1 MFLDLLFVIILV
13 LAIVKGYQR
22 GLIVGIFSFIAV
34 IIGLAAAIKLSAVVA
49 GYIGDT
55 IKVSKE
61 WLPVISFAVVFILVV
76 LLIRLGANMI
86 QKTVEI
92 SMLGWVN
99 RLGGILLYIAIY
111 GMVYSVVLFY
121 AEQLKLLQPDTI
133 EKSVTWSYVQ
143 PWGPKIING
152 FASVVPVFKDMFTEL
167 QSFFDGVA
175 QKMTKQGKEFNFLKF
190 GGHRFMCYVC

>member
-22 GLIVGIFSFIAV
+22 GLIVGIFSFVAV

-55 IKVSKE
+55 IKVSNE

-121 AEQLKLLQPDTI
+121 ADQLKLLQPDTI
-133 EKSVTWSYVQ
+133 EKSVTYSYVQ

-152 FASVVPVFKDMFTEL
+152 FASVVPVFKGMFTEL
-167 QSFFDGVA
+167 ESFFDGVA
-175 QKMTKQGKEFNFLKF
+175 QKMTQ
-190 GGHRFMCYVC
+190 

>member
-1 MFLDLLFVIILV
+1 MFLDLFFVIILV

-22 GLIVGIFSFIAV
+22 GLIVGIFSFVAV

-55 IKVSKE
+55 IKVSNE

-121 AEQLKLLQPDTI
+121 ADQLKLLQPDTI
-133 EKSVTWSYVQ
+133 EKSVTYSYVQ

-152 FASVVPVFKDMFTEL
+152 FASFVPVFKGMFTEL
-167 QSFFDGVA
+167 ESFFDGVA
-175 QKMTKQGKEFNFLKF
+175 QKMAQ
-190 GGHRFMCYVC
+190 